1 MTLDKVNNLVELA
14 KGYVDRG
21 IDPST
26 AISLA
31 CKVIEFN
38 KKILENQLTY

>member
-38 KKILENQLTY
+38 EKMLENQLTY

>member
-1 MTLDKVNNLVELA
+1 MTLDKVSNLVELA
-14 KGYVDRG
+14 KIYVDRG

-31 CKVIEFN
+31 YKILMFN
-38 KKILENQLTY
+38 EKILENQLTY

>member
-14 KGYVDRG
+14 KVYVDKG
-21 IDPST
+21 IKETD
-26 AISLA
+26 AIALA

-38 KKILENQLTY
+38 EKILINNY